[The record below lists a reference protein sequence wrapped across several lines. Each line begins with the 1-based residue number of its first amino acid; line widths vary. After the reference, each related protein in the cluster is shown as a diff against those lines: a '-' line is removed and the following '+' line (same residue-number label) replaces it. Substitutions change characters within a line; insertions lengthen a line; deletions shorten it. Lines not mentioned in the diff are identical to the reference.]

1 MPKCG
6 QEIFDI
12 LCQDKDFVEALK
24 KNPDAD
30 YYVLFGE
37 LHGMT
42 RDEVKRFVFAQLDF
56 SLINI
61 TAV

>member
-30 YYVLFGE
+30 YYTLFSE

-56 SLINI
+56 LINN